1 MLRILGHPKR
11 LCDGITR
18 RDLLHVGGAG
28 LLGLSLDSLLE
39 AKSVQSGR
47 LLAPAVRNADQSST
61 FGRAKHCI
69 LLFLYGS
76 PSQLETFDMKP
87 EAPLEIR
94 GTMKPIPSS
103 VPGLDVVEH
112 LPRVS
117 RIMDRTTVVRSVTH
131 PYPVHGVAFATTG
144 VPTIDVAME
153 LSPTDPRHQPYF
165 GSALEYVLRRRG
177 SLAPNA
183 VDNVFLP
190 FPFSSQRT
198 DQPFRAGPYASY
210 LGAAYHP
217 KWTEFVGEGTTFVT
231 KARPGFR
238 FHGKEPYLGCT
249 PESHFRMSETGVL
262 PGMTLK
268 RFDRRRTLLEQFDSG
283 RRDLEQSPAGKPLS
297 RFQQTAFSMLT
308 SPKISTALDVRRE
321 RPATRALY
329 GMTLFGQSCLA
340 ARRLIETGT
349 RLVSVFWDEYGLAGD
364 AWDTHFDHFP
374 RMTRQLLP
382 PFDLAY
388 SGLIFDLE
396 SRGLLDETL
405 VVCISEHGRTP
416 KLANNV
422 PGGGRDHWSQ
432 AYSAIFAGGGIA
444 RGRVVGASD
453 RYAAEVKDRPVSP
466 KDLLATMYHLLGVD
480 PHTRLVDRTN
490 RPIGLVP
497 DNAELIAEMLA

>member
-28 LLGLSLDSLLE
+28 VFGLSLNRLLE
-39 AKSVQSGR
+39 ARSVQKASPMAR
-47 LLAPAVRNADQSST
+47 SAVDADLAAS

-87 EAPLEIR
+87 AAPLEIR
-94 GTMKPIPSS
+94 GTMKPISTS

-112 LPRVS
+112 LPRVA

-131 PYPVHGVAFATTG
+131 LYPIHGVAFATTG
-144 VPTIDVAME
+144 VPSIDAAME

-165 GSALEYVLRRRG
+165 GSALEYLLRRQG

-198 DQPFRAGPYASY
+198 DQPLRAGPYASY

-217 KWTEFVGEGTTFVT
+217 KWTEFVGEGTKVVD
-231 KARPGFR
+231 KARPGFS

-249 PESHFRMSETGVL
+249 PASYFRMSDTSV
-262 PGMTLK
+262 PAGMTLD
-268 RFDRRRTLLEQFDSG
+268 RFDRRRRLLAQFDSG
-283 RRDLEQSPAGKPLS
+283 RRDLDQSLAGVPMT
-297 RFQQTAFSMLT
+297 RFQETAFSMLT
-308 SPKISTALDVRRE
+308 SPRISDALDVRRE
-321 RPATRALY
+321 KRATRDQY

-340 ARRLIETGT
+340 ARRLIEAGT

-374 RMTRQLLP
+374 RMTQQLLP

-388 SGLIFDLE
+388 SGLILDLE
-396 SRGLLDETL
+396 RRGMLDETL
-405 VVCISEHGRTP
+405 IVCISEHGRTP
-416 KLANNV
+416 KLATNV

-432 AYSAIFAGGGIA
+432 AYSAIFAGGGIG
-444 RGRVVGASD
+444 RGRIVGATD
-453 RYAAEVKDRPVSP
+453 RYAGTVKDRPVSP
-466 KDLLATMYHLLGVD
+466 KDLLATMYHLLGVE
-480 PHTRLVDRTN
+480 PHTRLSDRTN

-497 DNAELIAEMLA
+497 DDAGVIAEMLA

>member
-11 LCDGITR
+11 LCDGISR

-28 LLGLSLDSLLE
+28 ILGLGLNGLLE
-39 AKSVQSGR
+39 AKSVQGVSPTTR
-47 LLAPAVRNADQSST
+47 SNRNADLSSS

-87 EAPLEIR
+87 DAPLEIR
-94 GTMKPIPSS
+94 GTMKPIASS

-112 LPRVS
+112 LPRVAE
-117 RIMDRTTVVRSVTH
+117 IMDRTTVVRSVTH
-131 PYPVHGVAFATTG
+131 PYPIHGVAFATTG
-144 VPTIDVAME
+144 VQTIDVGME

-165 GSALEYVLRRRG
+165 GSALEYLLRRRG
-177 SLAPNA
+177 SLSPNA

-198 DQPFRAGPYASY
+198 DQPLRAGPYASY

-217 KWTEFVGEGTTFVT
+217 KWTEFVGEGTTVVD
-231 KARPGFR
+231 KGRPGFS

-249 PESHFRMSETGVL
+249 PQSYFRMSDTAVL
-262 PGMTLK
+262 PGMTLN
-268 RFDRRRTLLEQFDSG
+268 RFDRRRTLLQQIDSG
-283 RRDLEQSPAGKPLS
+283 RRDLEQSLAGKPLT
-297 RFQQTAFSMLT
+297 RFQQTAFSMLA
-308 SPKISTALDVRRE
+308 SPTISTALDVRGE
-321 RPATRALY
+321 APATRAQY

-374 RMTRQLLP
+374 RMITQLLP

-388 SGLIFDLE
+388 SGLILDLE
-396 SRGLLDETL
+396 RRGLLDETL

-416 KLANNV
+416 KLATNV
-422 PGGGRDHWSQ
+422 KGGGRDHWSQ

-444 RGRVVGASD
+444 RGRVVGATD
-453 RYAAEVKDRPVSP
+453 RCAAEVKDRPVSP

-480 PHTRLVDRTN
+480 PHTRLSDRTS
-490 RPIGLVP
+490 RPVGLVP
-497 DNAELIAEMLA
+497 DDAEVVAEMLA

>member
-1 MLRILGHPKR
+1 MLRVLGHPKR
-11 LCDGITR
+11 LCDGLTR
-18 RDLLHVGGAG
+18 RELLQVGGAG
-28 LLGLSLDSLLE
+28 FLGLSLNQLLE
-39 AKSVQSGR
+39 AKSVSSPRSASSAGA
-47 LLAPAVRNADQSST
+47 APPGS

-87 EAPLEIR
+87 DAPLEVR

-112 LPRVS
+112 LPHVA

-131 PYPVHGVAFATTG
+131 PYPIHGVAFATTG
-144 VPTIDVAME
+144 VQTIDVGME

-165 GSALEYVLRRRG
+165 GSDLEYVLRQRG
-177 SLAPNA
+177 SLSPNTI
-183 VDNVFLP
+183 DNISLP

-198 DQPFRAGPYASY
+198 DQPLRAGPYASY

-217 KWTEFVGEGTTFVT
+217 KWTEFVGEGTKVVD
-231 KARPGFR
+231 KARTGFS

-249 PESHFRMSETGVL
+249 ADSHFRMTDTAVL
-262 PGMTLK
+262 PGMTLD
-268 RFDRRRTLLEQFDSG
+268 RFDRRRQLLAQFDAE
-283 RRDLEQSPAGKPLS
+283 RRDLDQSLAGKPLS
-297 RFQQTAFSMLT
+297 SFQQAAYSMLT
-308 SPKISTALDVRRE
+308 SPRISGALDVRQEPRG
-321 RPATRALY
+321 TRDLY

-340 ARRLIETGT
+340 ARRLVEAGT

-374 RMTRQLLP
+374 RMIDQLLP
-382 PFDLAY
+382 PFDRAY
-388 SGLIFDLE
+388 SGLILDLE
-396 SRGLLDETL
+396 RRGLLDDTL

-416 KLANNV
+416 KLAMNV
-422 PGGGRDHWSQ
+422 KGGGRDHWSQ
-432 AYSAIFAGGGIA
+432 AYSAVFAGGGIA
-444 RGRVVGASD
+444 RGRVVGATD
-453 RYAAEVKDRPVSP
+453 RQAGEVKDRPVSP

-480 PHTRLVDRTN
+480 PRTRLSDRTN

-497 DNAELIAEMLA
+497 DEADVVAEMLA